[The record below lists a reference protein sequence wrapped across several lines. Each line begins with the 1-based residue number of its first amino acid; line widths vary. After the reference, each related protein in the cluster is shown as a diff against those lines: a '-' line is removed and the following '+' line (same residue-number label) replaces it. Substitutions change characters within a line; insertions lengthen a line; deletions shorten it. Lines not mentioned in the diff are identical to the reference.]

1 MDTQPETALGQSLNP
16 EVAVFLGGGGR
27 QKRETQDTKEAGGRP
42 AWLGW
47 GGHGGK
53 WGWVGAGEGFSRCFW
68 FLVVCCFWPHHVT
81 GWILVPRP
89 GIESGPLAMKGR
101 SPNWTTGKFLEFF
114 S

>member
-47 GGHGGK
+47 VELFNRGHYEIRMMEYSLQSLTWQTLNK
-53 WGWVGAGEGFSRCFW
+53 REKEGS
-68 FLVVCCFWPHHVT
+68 
-81 GWILVPRP
+81 
-89 GIESGPLAMKGR
+89 
-101 SPNWTTGKFLEFF
+101 
-114 S
+114 

>member
-1 MDTQPETALGQSLNP
+1 MDSQPETALGQSLNP

-27 QKRETQDTKEAGGRP
+27 LRIQRKLGEAQ
-42 AWLGW
+42 LGW
-47 GGHGGK
+47 G
-53 WGWVGAGEGFSRCFW
+53 VGVGEGFSLRFW
-68 FLVVCCFWPHHVT
+68 FLFVCCFGPHHVT

-101 SPNWTTGKFLEFF
+101 SPKWTTREFLEFF